1 MGKKKNKESDA
12 EAKLS
17 KKQRRKLE
25 EREAEIR
32 AELERRAEKKAKKAK
47 GKKSKGGKKKSAPSA
62 EADGHVESIGEM
74 TIEAEAPIAPEPTAE
89 PEKKHPHLEHLDRVG
104 KLHAIATDETVKPK
118 ARKAAEAELEKL
130 RAEGEKLN
138 AERDAKRAK
147 GEPESDAE
155 IKARVTAKR
164 EARERAE
171 RLREMQRDVEENGQI
186 GKVRKNIA
194 AAEKAALD
202 KTVEAVEA
210 IAQVVGE
217 VETETGRIFEAG
229 SAEAVESFGQ
239 PSEAPRTDFE
249 VNGNGQYKVKRES
262 DGKIVGYTRVTTY
275 IDCLEDK
282 TALTDWK
289 MRLLLEGVATADGI
303 DSSET
308 VTDRIRLLVHNRD
321 VAIAKARKADRK
333 GKLEPGTL
341 GPIVNAAWAEFK
353 KGMNALADEVF
364 EIGGGREKATKGT
377 DIHALCDLYDREGI
391 VAVGDLL
398 TEGKITPADMADVEA
413 YAEAMRK
420 LGAKVIEAERVVVND
435 ELKVAG
441 RLDRVVMVKLPGET
455 RARRRVLDIKT
466 GRVDYG
472 AGKIAQQIEMY
483 SGSKGYDLD
492 THEREDL
499 KLDRTKGILLHLPA
513 GEGRATAHVVDLT
526 LGRRGNKLAAE
537 VRAWRNEGKRAI
549 DLKADVVAALEA
561 ESEA

>member
-1 MGKKKNKESDA
+1 MGKKKTKKGDA

-32 AELERRAEKKAKKAK
+32 AELERRAEKKAK
-47 GKKSKGGKKKSAPSA
+47 GKKGGKKKPAPAA
-62 EADGHVESIGEM
+62 EPIGEM
-74 TIEAEAPIAPEPTAE
+74 TIEAEAPVAPEPTPE
-89 PEKKHPHLEHLDRVG
+89 PETSEKTSKHLAHLEHVG
-104 KLHAIATDETVKPK
+104 KLRAIVDDETAKPK
-118 ARKAAEAELEKL
+118 ARKAAEAELDKL

-138 AERDAKRAK
+138 AARDARRAK
-147 GEPESDAE
+147 ADAETDDE

-164 EARERAE
+164 KAREKAAPGAGLARNADALEGETEVEYQWRKRAE
-171 RLREMQRDVEENGQI
+171 KE
-186 GKVRKNIA
+186 
-194 AAEKAALD
+194 AAEK
-202 KTVEAVEA
+202 T
-210 IAQVVGE
+210 QVVDE
-217 VETETGRIFEAG
+217 VETEGGRIFEAG
-229 SAEAVESFGQ
+229 SAEAVAGGETFAQ

-249 VNGNGQYKVKRES
+249 TNGNGQYKVKRES
-262 DGKIVGYTRVTTY
+262 DGKLVGYTRVTTY
-275 IDCLEDK
+275 IACLEDT

-289 MRLLLEGVATADGI
+289 MRILLEGVAAADGP
-303 DSSET
+303 DSSDT
-308 VTDRIRLLVHNRD
+308 VTDRIRALAHNRD
-321 VAIAKARKADRK
+321 VKISKARKADRK

-341 GPIVNAAWAEFK
+341 GPIVNGAWAEFK
-353 KGMNALADEVF
+353 KALNALADEVF

-377 DIHALCDLYDREGI
+377 DIHALCDLHDREGI
-391 VAVGDLL
+391 TAVGDLL

-420 LGAKVIEAERVVVND
+420 LGAKIIETERVVVND

-472 AGKIAQQIEMY
+472 QGKIAQQLEMY
-483 SGSKGYDLD
+483 SSAKGYDLN

-513 GEGRATAHVVDLT
+513 GEGRATIHVADLT

-537 VRAWRNEGKRAI
+537 VRSWRNEGKRAI
-549 DLKADVVAALEA
+549 DLKVNVLDELAA
-561 ESEA
+561 ESEV

>member
-1 MGKKKNKESDA
+1 MGKKKTKKGDA

-47 GKKSKGGKKKSAPSA
+47 GKKGKKKPAPAA
-62 EADGHVESIGEM
+62 EPIGEM
-74 TIEAEAPIAPEPTAE
+74 TIEAEAPVAPEPTPE
-89 PEKKHPHLEHLDRVG
+89 PETSEKTSKHLAHLEHVG
-104 KLHAIATDETVKPK
+104 KLRAIVDDETAKPK
-118 ARKAAEAELEKL
+118 ARKAAEAELDKL

-138 AERDAKRAK
+138 AARDARRAK
-147 GEPESDAE
+147 ADAETDDE

-164 EARERAE
+164 KAREKAAPGAGLAHNADALEGETEVEYQWRKRAE
-171 RLREMQRDVEENGQI
+171 KE
-186 GKVRKNIA
+186 
-194 AAEKAALD
+194 AAEK
-202 KTVEAVEA
+202 T
-210 IAQVVGE
+210 QVVDE
-217 VETETGRIFEAG
+217 VETEGGRIFEAG
-229 SAEAVESFGQ
+229 SAEAVAGGETFAQ

-249 VNGNGQYKVKRES
+249 TNGNGQYKVKRES
-262 DGKIVGYTRVTTY
+262 DGKLVGYTRVTTY
-275 IDCLEDK
+275 IACLEDT

-289 MRLLLEGVATADGI
+289 MRILLEGVAAADGP
-303 DSSET
+303 DSSDT
-308 VTDRIRLLVHNRD
+308 VTDRIRALAHNRD
-321 VAIAKARKADRK
+321 VKISKARKADRK

-341 GPIVNAAWAEFK
+341 GPIVNGAWAEFK
-353 KGMNALADEVF
+353 KALNALADEVF

-377 DIHALCDLYDREGI
+377 DIHALCDLHDREGI
-391 VAVGDLL
+391 TAVGDLL
-398 TEGKITPADMADVEA
+398 TAGEISPADMADVEA
-413 YAEAMRK
+413 YADAIRR
-420 LGAKVIEAERVVVND
+420 LGAKIIETERVVVND

-472 AGKIAQQIEMY
+472 QGKIAQQLEMY
-483 SGSKGYDLD
+483 SSAKGYDLN

-513 GEGRATAHVVDLT
+513 GEGRATIHVADLT

-537 VRAWRNEGKRAI
+537 VRSWRNEGKRAI
-549 DLKADVVAALEA
+549 DLKVNVLDELAA
-561 ESEA
+561 ESEV

>member
-1 MGKKKNKESDA
+1 MGKKKTKKGDA

-47 GKKSKGGKKKSAPSA
+47 GKKGGKKKPAPAA
-62 EADGHVESIGEM
+62 EPIGEM
-74 TIEAEAPIAPEPTAE
+74 TIEAEAPIAPEPTPE
-89 PEKKHPHLEHLDRVG
+89 PEKKHPHLEHLDHVG
-104 KLHAIATDETVKPK
+104 KLRAIVDDETAQPK
-118 ARKAAEAELEKL
+118 ARKAAEAELDKL

-138 AERDAKRAK
+138 AARDARRAK
-147 GEPESDAE
+147 ADAETDDE
-155 IKARVTAKR
+155 IKARVAAKR
-164 EARERAE
+164 KAREKAAPGAGLARNADALEGETEVEYQWRKRAE
-171 RLREMQRDVEENGQI
+171 KE
-186 GKVRKNIA
+186 
-194 AAEKAALD
+194 AAEK
-202 KTVEAVEA
+202 T
-210 IAQVVGE
+210 QVVDE
-217 VETETGRIFEAG
+217 VETEGGRIFEAG
-229 SAEAVESFGQ
+229 SAEAIASGETFAQ

-249 VNGNGQYKVKRES
+249 TNGNGQYKVKRES
-262 DGKIVGYTRVTTY
+262 DGKLVGYTRVTTY
-275 IDCLEDK
+275 IACLEDT

-289 MRLLLEGVATADGI
+289 MRILLEGVAAADGP
-303 DSSET
+303 DSSDT
-308 VTDRIRLLVHNRD
+308 VTDRIRALAHNRD
-321 VAIAKARKADRK
+321 VKISKARKADRK

-341 GPIVNAAWAEFK
+341 GPIVNGAWAEFK
-353 KGMNALADEVF
+353 KALNALADEVF

-377 DIHALCDLYDREGI
+377 DIHALCDLHDREGI
-391 VAVGDLL
+391 TAVGDLL
-398 TEGKITPADMADVEA
+398 TAGEISPADMADVEA
-413 YAEAMRK
+413 YADAIRR
-420 LGAKVIEAERVVVND
+420 LDAKIIETERVVVND

-472 AGKIAQQIEMY
+472 QGKIAQQLEMY
-483 SGSKGYDLD
+483 SSAKGYDLN

-513 GEGRATAHVVDLT
+513 GEGRATIHVADLT

-537 VRAWRNEGKRAI
+537 VRSWRNEGKRAI
-549 DLKADVVAALEA
+549 DLKVNVLDELAA